1 MILVGLPGSYFPN
14 VPVQW
19 KIGPDKIVH
28 ALMFSGLPFSIL
40 WGYRDRF
47 IKGDLNFRIKSCVIV
62 LMVAITYGA
71 VTELLQ
77 SYVFVGRYGSVFDFL
92 ADVIGCIIGV
102 FVFVLIYIKKIKK
115 KVYDLIIISIFARRK
130 NIRK

>member
-62 LMVAITYGA
+62 LMLAITYGA

-102 FVFVLIYIKKIKK
+102 FVFVLIYIKKKSKK
-115 KVYDLIIISIFARRK
+115 KFMI
-130 NIRK
+130 